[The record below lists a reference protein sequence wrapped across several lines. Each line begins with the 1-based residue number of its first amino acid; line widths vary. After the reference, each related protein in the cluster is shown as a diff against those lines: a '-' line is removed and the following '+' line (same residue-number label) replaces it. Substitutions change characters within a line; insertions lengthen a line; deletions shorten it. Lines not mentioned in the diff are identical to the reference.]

1 MSSEPNNKSGS
12 ELARAEFGPSSS
24 PKRLIDRE
32 KPYGPDQTKTTN
44 TASKFI
50 KQPISAVETKISTLK
65 IRKRSKSPNSISHH
79 KERTT
84 TTIQNPKYKQHNS
97 DDNVNNYDNNTNNN
111 DNSSPTSSKSNL
123 KDNDH
128 LQNEVLASVEAELR
142 YKDYYIRKLEEQTT
156 SLLAFNNNF
165 STSSKDSCN
174 NNDLFPNLEIDA
186 IDMIT
191 AIKSAAQSYFHS
203 KNIYTKSQ
211 THANDDLLETLLSQ
225 KFNSHLQRKK
235 SNDDSNNQGFLS
247 PLEKQFYAVEAELE
261 QSKKLCE
268 SYKNRL
274 EEATFKNNQLAMV
287 CKLAMD
293 DLKVAR
299 DGIKLLNNSN
309 QELANSND
317 MLKRENISLNQML
330 QIHVNQVSLYN
341 SNNNNNATIKNMNQ
355 SNYSSAA
362 AGTVKHKIA
371 IKNQIYHRSSIP
383 ISNPNQNSLKPN
395 RSRDDVSLKSNEYPV
410 VHNRTSQELRFPAS
424 SSQLAENSTT
434 NISNIN
440 PSNSSISN
448 LNNNKGH
455 IINTVTNNNNS
466 SNNSRLNQNIN
477 LRKLI
482 QVNNNTNSSDSS
494 STNNSP
500 INIPKDNKS
509 VAHITSLKDLE
520 NMVEKTVN
528 PSLNHSFDGPEV
540 DNISHIAV
548 NFEEFPGPLV
558 SDTALSNSEAHGTG
572 VFKPLEPRVNLI
584 SQSASI
590 NGQDLVMGSDSSSA
604 NSTESIESVDHGTT
618 KKRPNSTGSD
628 FSNDSISFDYRRNN
642 NKDSPDD
649 DSTVANQE
657 IRNIFE
663 KNSETFKNSV
673 KESLSRNFGDNSC
686 PSPLI
691 TAAGDVEPIVS
702 AKFGTIKRNGKK
714 RQAVR
719 LGGSSKKLRLI

>member
-24 PKRLIDRE
+24 PKRLIGRD
-32 KPYGPDQTKTTN
+32 KPYGSDQTKTT

-50 KQPISAVETKISTLK
+50 KQPINAVETKISTLK

-97 DDNVNNYDNNTNNN
+97 DDNVNNYDNN
-111 DNSSPTSSKSNL
+111 DNSSPTSSKTNL

-156 SLLAFNNNF
+156 SLLAYNNF
-165 STSSKDSCN
+165 FTSSKDSCN
-174 NNDLFPNLEIDA
+174 NKDLFPNLEIDA

-203 KNIYTKSQ
+203 KNIYKSQ
-211 THANDDLLETLLSQ
+211 AHTNDDLLETLLSQ

-235 SNDDSNNQGFLS
+235 NNDDSNNQGLLS

-341 SNNNNNATIKNMNQ
+341 SNNNNNATIKNINQ
-355 SNYSSAA
+355 SNFNAA
-362 AGTVKHKIA
+362 AAAVKNRIA
-371 IKNQIYHRSSIP
+371 TKNQIYHRSSIP
-383 ISNPNQNSLKPN
+383 ISNPNHNSLKPN
-395 RSRDDVSLKSNEYPV
+395 KSRDDVSLKSNEYPI

-424 SSQLAENSTT
+424 SQLAEKSTT
-434 NISNIN
+434 NISNN

-466 SNNSRLNQNIN
+466 SNIRLNQDIN

-482 QVNNNTNSSDSS
+482 QVNNNNYSDSS

-548 NFEEFPGPLV
+548 NFEEFPGPLI
-558 SDTALSNSEAHGTG
+558 SDTALSNSEVHGTG
-572 VFKPLEPRVNLI
+572 AFKPSEPRVNLI

-590 NGQDLVMGSDSSSA
+590 NGQDLVMGSDSSSEK
-604 NSTESIESVDHGTT
+604 STESIESVEHGTT
-618 KKRPNSTGSD
+618 KKRPDSTGSD

-719 LGGSSKKLRLI
+719 LGGSSKSKPI